1 MNSLKLKLV
10 ILACIIMSTANSFT
24 NTNNSTKV
32 EKTSV
37 EVEKTLSDKNE
48 NSNSEKE
55 DKTEESAVEEV
66 KSSTKYS
73 QRDDNIIDIN
83 SLVHEETPDY
93 RIVNGNNVRLIL
105 KTKNNDVYSAQVVY
119 NGGEKMMRSIGNY
132 GGNGIY
138 VNLSD
143 F

>member
-66 KSSTKYS
+66 KSPTKYS

-83 SLVHEETPDY
+83 SLVHE
-93 RIVNGNNVRLIL
+93 
-105 KTKNNDVYSAQVVY
+105 
-119 NGGEKMMRSIGNY
+119 
-132 GGNGIY
+132 
-138 VNLSD
+138 
-143 F
+143 

>member
-48 NSNSEKE
+48 NSNS
-55 DKTEESAVEEV
+55 
-66 KSSTKYS
+66 
-73 QRDDNIIDIN
+73 
-83 SLVHEETPDY
+83 
-93 RIVNGNNVRLIL
+93 
-105 KTKNNDVYSAQVVY
+105 
-119 NGGEKMMRSIGNY
+119 
-132 GGNGIY
+132 
-138 VNLSD
+138 
-143 F
+143 